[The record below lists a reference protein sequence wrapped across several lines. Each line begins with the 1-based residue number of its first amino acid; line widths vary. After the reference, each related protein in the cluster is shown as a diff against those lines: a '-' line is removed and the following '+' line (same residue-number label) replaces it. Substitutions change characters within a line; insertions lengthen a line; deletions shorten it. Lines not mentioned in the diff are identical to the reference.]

1 MYRRDIL
8 ETAAQYVT
16 KDRAAVHGD
25 MEDNFKLTAEYWS
38 LHLGYDVTS
47 DDVGVMMA
55 LLKIARMKG
64 NPAHMDNYIDGCGY
78 LSCAGEIADRM
89 YGDD

>member
-8 ETAAQYVT
+8 ETATQYVT
-16 KDRAAVHGD
+16 KDRAADHGN
-25 MEDNFKLTAEYWS
+25 MEDNFKLIAEYWS
-38 LHLGYDVTS
+38 LHLDCDVAA

-55 LLKIARMKG
+55 LLKVARMKG
-64 NPAHMDNYIDGCGY
+64 NPTHMDNYIDGCGY
-78 LSCAGEIADRM
+78 LACAGEIAHRM

>member
-8 ETAAQYVT
+8 ETATQYVT
-16 KDRAAVHGD
+16 KDRAADHGN
-25 MEDNFKLTAEYWS
+25 MEDNFRLIAEYWS
-38 LHLGYDVTS
+38 LHLDCDVAA

-55 LLKIARMKG
+55 LLKVARMKG

-78 LSCAGEIADRM
+78 LACAGEIAHRM